1 MERNRQLLIL
11 LATALGVGI
20 LPVLVR
26 NPFYLNVLNIV
37 GLNGLMVV
45 GLNLLIGY
53 AGQISLGHAAFYG
66 LGAYTSGIL
75 TASYGWS
82 PWPAMGLAVGAS
94 SLVAYLVG
102 VPTLRLRG
110 HYLVMATLGFNVI
123 LNIVMVRWE
132 SMTGG
137 PSGLASIPPLSI
149 GEVRF
154 DTDLKN
160 YYLIWFFTMLS
171 VAACVN
177 LVDSRVGRA
186 LRAIHGSELAAN
198 TLGVNTAQYKSV
210 VFVLSAAMAS
220 LAGSLYAHYIGF
232 ISPRSFDIFFS
243 IELVT
248 MVIVGGMGNLWG
260 ALFGAAFLTPLPQV
274 LHFFEE
280 YKDILYGGIL
290 VVMLMFLPRGI
301 GGSLGSWYHA
311 RRLRKI
317 LAQPR

>member
-1 MERNRQLLIL
+1 MERSRQLLIL
-11 LATALGVGI
+11 LAVTIAVGT
-20 LPVLVR
+20 LPMVVR

-37 GLNGLMVV
+37 GLNGLIVL

-66 LGAYTSGIL
+66 LGAYLSGIL
-75 TASYGWS
+75 TASYKW
-82 PWPAMGLAVGAS
+82 PLWPALVMAVGVS
-94 SLVAYLVG
+94 CLVAYLVG

-110 HYLVMATLGFNVI
+110 HYLVMATLGFNII

-132 SMTGG
+132 AMTGG
-137 PSGLASIPPLSI
+137 PSGLANIPPLRI
-149 GEVRF
+149 GSFCF

-160 YYLIWFFTMLS
+160 YYLIWFFTMIG
-171 VAACVN
+171 VTACVN

-198 TLGVNTAQYKSV
+198 TLGVNTARYKST

-280 YKDILYGGIL
+280 YKDIIYGGIL
-290 VVMLMFLPRGI
+290 VLMLMFLPKGI
-301 GGSLGSWYHA
+301 GGSIGAWFYA
-311 RRLRKI
+311 RRSRK
-317 LAQPR
+317 LLVE

>member
-1 MERNRQLLIL
+1 
-11 LATALGVGI
+11 
-20 LPVLVR
+20 
-26 NPFYLNVLNIV
+26 
-37 GLNGLMVV
+37 
-45 GLNLLIGY
+45 
-53 AGQISLGHAAFYG
+53 
-66 LGAYTSGIL
+66 
-75 TASYGWS
+75 
-82 PWPAMGLAVGAS
+82 
-94 SLVAYLVG
+94 LVG

>member
-1 MERNRQLLIL
+1 MERKRQLLIL
-11 LATALGVGI
+11 LGVALVVGF
-20 LPVLVR
+20 LPLVVR

-37 GLNGLMVV
+37 GLHGLIVL

-66 LGAYTSGIL
+66 LGAYLSGIL
-75 TASYGWS
+75 TVSYGW
-82 PWPAMGLAVGAS
+82 PAWPAMVLAVGAS
-94 SLVAYLVG
+94 CLLAYLVG

-132 SMTGG
+132 TMTGG
-137 PSGLASIPPLSI
+137 PSGLANIPPLPMGSFC
-149 GEVRF
+149 F
-154 DTDLKN
+154 DTDLKS
-160 YYLIWFFTMLS
+160 YYLIWFFTMTG

-186 LRAIHGSELAAN
+186 LKAIHGSELAAN
-198 TLGVNTAQYKSV
+198 TLGVNTARYKSI

-232 ISPRSFDIFFS
+232 ISPKSFDIFFS

-248 MVIVGGMGNLWG
+248 MVILGGMGNIWG
-260 ALFGAAFLTPLPQV
+260 ALFGAAFLTPLPQL

-280 YKDILYGGIL
+280 YKDIIYGGIL
-290 VVMLMFLPRGI
+290 VLMLMFVPKGI
-301 GGSLGSWYHA
+301 GGSIGAWFYA
-311 RRLRKI
+311 RRFTKLLLERK
-317 LAQPR
+317 